1 MGRRKAVSEFYF
13 SVDRKLRMHSWSP
26 ELERRA
32 GKSSNGLRGVPY
44 YRIVPRL
51 LTDNGKDAVAKV
63 IEEGKRSILKG
74 VGIVDMDGITGKN
87 ILIAPLKSAE
97 DEIVGAEVSFVLRDA
112 ARKKERTPLMD
123 YKISSTLAHGM
134 RSPLNSIKGAVVYLK
149 GKYGS
154 DKIFLEFAKII
165 EEEILRLDNFIT
177 KFLSNMDFPDIELSR
192 TDINALLREVEI
204 LASFQAAAGNI
215 KTHYVYGKVP
225 PVMADCFQL
234 KHAVLNI
241 VNNALEAMRKG
252 GSLSIK
258 SLTGNCDGRPHVVIE
273 ISDTG
278 PGMSRIK
285 TDDWGKSS
293 DHRGRGYGVSITREI
308 LQAHGGSME
317 ITSRKGRGTTVRLSI
332 PVSDPGGAHEK
343 R

>member
-1 MGRRKAVSEFYF
+1 VYEFFF
-13 SVDRKLRMHSWSP
+13 SVDKKLRMHSWSR

-32 GKSSNGLRGVPY
+32 RKSSNGLRGVPY

-51 LTDNGKDAVAKV
+51 MTDNGKDAVAKV
-63 IEEGKRSILKG
+63 IKEGKRSILKG
-74 VGIVDMDGITGKN
+74 AGIFDMDRMTAKK
-87 ILIAPLKSAE
+87 ILIAPLKSGE
-97 DEIVGAEVSFVLRDA
+97 DEIVGAEVSFELHDA
-112 ARKKERTPLMD
+112 AQKKERTPLMD
-123 YKISSTLAHGM
+123 YKVSSTLAHGM

-149 GKYGS
+149 GKYGN

-165 EEEILRLDNFIT
+165 EEEILRLDNVIT
-177 KFLSNMDFPDIELSR
+177 KFLSSTAFPDIELSR
-192 TDINALLREVEI
+192 TDINTLLREVEI

-252 GSLSIK
+252 GCLSVK
-258 SLTGNCDGRPHVVIE
+258 SLTENCDGRPHAVIE

-293 DHRGRGYGVSITREI
+293 NHRGRGYGVSITREI
-308 LQAHGGSME
+308 IQAHGGSME
-317 ITSRKGRGTTVRLSI
+317 ITSRKGRGTAVRLSI
-332 PVSDPGGAHEK
+332 PVSDLGETGGK